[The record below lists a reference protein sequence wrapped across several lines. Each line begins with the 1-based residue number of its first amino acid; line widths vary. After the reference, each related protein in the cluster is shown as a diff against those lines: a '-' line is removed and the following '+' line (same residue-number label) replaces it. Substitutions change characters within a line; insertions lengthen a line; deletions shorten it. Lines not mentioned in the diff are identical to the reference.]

1 MVWGRKKRE
10 PIVKIAEMWLKTLE
24 EKTPEEIAD
33 MAKEIKQI
41 RAWKGD
47 HWEIEAYELLLEDN
61 GVTTVAI
68 DTNGGFEVV
77 YRGNF
82 ISIPLQEDRKHRK
95 AYLNVKLVKHVL
107 DKKFGEAGGW

>member
-10 PIVKIAEMWLKTLE
+10 PIVKIAEIWLKKLE
-24 EKTPEEIAD
+24 EAKPEELFE

-47 HWEIEAYELLLEDN
+47 GWEVEAYELLLEDN

-68 DTNGGFEVV
+68 DTSGGFEVV
-77 YRGNF
+77 HKGNF

-95 AYLNVKLVKHVL
+95 AYTNVRALKHLLDEKL
-107 DKKFGEAGGW
+107 GGA